1 MNFTAAGQSNS
12 KEVDESIFQY
22 ICCLLL
28 RHITQLVCNGHA
40 IYDVGACDT
49 GIMYIHIFFWGFAVF
64 IWLQNNFW
72 MNIYSFKISNYEK
85 IVLLKKEDDW

>member
-1 MNFTAAGQSNS
+1 MNFTAAGQSKS
-12 KEVDESIFQY
+12 KEVDESIFQF

-49 GIMYIHIFFWGFAVF
+49 GMYIFF
-64 IWLQNNFW
+64 
-72 MNIYSFKISNYEK
+72 
-85 IVLLKKEDDW
+85 

>member
-49 GIMYIHIFFWGFAVF
+49 GMYVNFAKQFLHENLFEISSWRKFF
-64 IWLQNNFW
+64 
-72 MNIYSFKISNYEK
+72 SR
-85 IVLLKKEDDW
+85 KKELNF

>member
-49 GIMYIHIFFWGFAVF
+49 GVYIFFRCFPVF
-64 IWLQNNFW
+64 IW
-72 MNIYSFKISNYEK
+72 SN
-85 IVLLKKEDDW
+85 KKGFYQIKQPLTSEIMCVYFFI

>member
-49 GIMYIHIFFWGFAVF
+49 GMYIFFRSWVSKVGQVKKMKTPIYQTAPDLYINIFLFFLF
-64 IWLQNNFW
+64 DPL
-72 MNIYSFKISNYEK
+72 
-85 IVLLKKEDDW
+85 